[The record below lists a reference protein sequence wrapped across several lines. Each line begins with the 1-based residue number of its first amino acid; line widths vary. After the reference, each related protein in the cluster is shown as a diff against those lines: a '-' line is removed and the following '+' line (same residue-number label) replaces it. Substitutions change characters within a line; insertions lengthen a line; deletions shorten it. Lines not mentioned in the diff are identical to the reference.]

1 MPTSVSGPE
10 AAPAAAP
17 IAKPSMGLKK
27 ISPMSAPQ
35 KPPLTAPVAVRLTA
49 WFNLTLPFS
58 SLTATTASSRSSWS
72 VPTACSNGSRLRK
85 QGIRLDVTRPANDTG
100 DTIAAFVGLTLLAL
114 KRRHATVGKGDRLGA
129 VVGGEYDDRVV
140 ELTHVFELLEDIAD
154 VVVQLLHAG
163 FIDAPILAA
172 LHSQHSLIL
181 RRQHGG
187 NVHARRV
194 IPNEER
200 LSGLLGVVA
209 VEEVDDMARDFLVH
223 GSRPIQGERAFVLV
237 HLVFRR
243 AVGGFA
249 PEERARRRQAY
260 ARLGVDSTRDGRD
273 AGNRYVLAGWRNA
286 LLGRRFVDVVKAHL
300 LHGVE
305 VVQVAPK
312 LLEPVRCRQG
322 VRVVAQVVLPELAS
336 VVAEIQQELGKAWGT
351 G

>member
-129 VVGGEYDDRVV
+129 VVGGEYDD
-140 ELTHVFELLEDIAD
+140 

-163 FIDAPILAA
+163 FVDAPILAA
-172 LHSQHSLIL
+172 LHSQHGLIL

-187 NVHARRV
+187 NVHARRG
-194 IPNEER
+194 IPNEE
-200 LSGLLGVVA
+200 GLAGFLGVVA
-209 VEEVDDMARDFLVH
+209 IQPINDMARDFLVY
-223 GSRPIQGERAFVLV
+223 GSRPIQGERTLILV

-243 AVGGFA
+243 AIGGFA

-260 ARLGVDSTRDGRD
+260 ARLGVDSIRDGRD
-273 AGNRYVLAGWRNA
+273 AGNRYGLAGWRNA
-286 LLGRRFVDVVKAHL
+286 LLGRRFVDVEEAHL
-300 LHGVE
+300 LHGIE